1 MRTLLIIAITSLAFI
16 STAIAGPI
24 HDAAR
29 DGDVAK
35 VMQLL
40 LANHAKVNARAEWG
54 WTPLHLAPS
63 AEIVGVLL
71 AAGANVDARDK
82 NGKTG
87 LHMEAERGRGNIAKV
102 LLAAGA
108 DGSLKDGE
116 GKTPFDWASGLKNE
130 DPDTYWLLNDAQ
142 YK

>member
-71 AAGANVDARDK
+71 AAGANVDARGEDGFTPLHLAVVD
-82 NGKTG
+82 GKG
-87 LHMEAERGRGNIAKV
+87 KV
-102 LLAAGA
+102 VKLLLEAGA
-108 DGSLKDGE
+108 DG
-116 GKTPFDWASGLKNE
+116 
-130 DPDTYWLLNDAQ
+130 
-142 YK
+142 